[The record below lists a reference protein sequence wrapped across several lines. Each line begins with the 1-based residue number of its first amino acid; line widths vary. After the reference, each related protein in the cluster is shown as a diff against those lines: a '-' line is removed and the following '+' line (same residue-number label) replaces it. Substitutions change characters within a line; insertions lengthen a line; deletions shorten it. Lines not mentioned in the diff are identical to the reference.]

1 MLKKASYWSKW
12 LHFPD
17 SFKWDNLL
25 RLLRSAVL
33 CILLLCCCLV
43 LFCCFVL
50 LLHCDVMCALCY
62 VHFVVMLCAFC
73 CYVMC
78 ILLLFGCVVMLCCF
92 VMFLQRVVMLLR
104 YAVMCIL
111 LLGHENKIKSEW
123 FGTVQNTSNVIV
135 YICKKEHFV

>member
-1 MLKKASYWSKW
+1 MLLPS
-12 LHFPD
+12 
-17 SFKWDNLL
+17 
-25 RLLRSAVL
+25 
-33 CILLLCCCLV
+33 
-43 LFCCFVL
+43 FVL

-62 VHFVVMLCAFC
+62 VHFVVMLCAFCCYVMCIPLLCYVHSVVMLCAFC

-111 LLGHENKIKSEW
+111 LLGHENKIKSE
-123 FGTVQNTSNVIV
+123 
-135 YICKKEHFV
+135 